1 MRILRLLPLLLLFG
15 ASEALAALD
24 ADLVLVYGS
33 RPARLLPAYAAAAK
47 APRKGSDATAWMPPV
62 IAWGEGEEAWTQA
75 LIEKIAPK
83 KTVWIAPPEV
93 PADALE
99 IPGKVQRIVT
109 HDAAIGAAIAEAAFS
124 PSDKPRAVWVSE
136 ADAAAAI
143 VASALAAAE
152 RSPLLVATGKLEPAV
167 HEAATLAER
176 LGAKEVV
183 VVGMADQ
190 GRLASQL
197 GTKVRVLTP
206 ADALRAQRSAVR
218 GTDHLVLVAP
228 ADAKGPFSPP
238 KLSLASVPY
247 LLAKGA
253 ALAYVGE
260 GAGGGRGP
268 EEATAAL
275 EAEGI
280 GRFDYVSLVG
290 DWLAIPL
297 REMRDIDQV
306 ARGVEK
312 PRVHK
317 VPPFVDLE
325 GAPSDRAVG
334 RLAALDVYDL
344 SRWVARI
351 VHGIG
356 DDADGVLV
364 FANAHDKFILGE
376 TISRTTSAELANA
389 GVEVHSFYREEISKE
404 RIETEIPKH
413 ALILWEGHPTDLTL
427 GDDALPA
434 PQRPLPPATV
444 FLQGCY
450 TMDRSD
456 PFVLI
461 ERGANAVLG
470 TYMAVYSSSGSAFA
484 RAYVNA
490 QIHAGATAGEA
501 MTSARNYLLAVVEL
515 KKRRGFTD
523 WRKTLRAALS
533 FDLWGDPEA
542 LAPVSIRRPK
552 KSPVTARLQG
562 SRLTMRIPAGA
573 LPLSEAGPYQ
583 ASVRPGG
590 SLAGLYNFIED
601 EDGEVVGRRL
611 SELFFV
617 EVELP
622 ESFGDAPVVEAPYP
636 DETYA
641 WIFSPRTRTLS
652 LIVHEQA
659 LPAPG
664 AAATLQFT
672 VSAADPSS
680 EG

>member
-1 MRILRLLPLLLLFG
+1 MRALRLVPLLLLL
-15 ASEALAALD
+15 ASVDAFAAFD

-33 RPARLLPAYAAAAK
+33 KPARLLPAYAAAAQ
-47 APRKGSDATAWMPPV
+47 APQKGTDATAWLPPV
-62 IAWGEGEEAWTQA
+62 VAWREGEEAWTQA
-75 LIEKIAPK
+75 LVRAIAPK
-83 KTVWIAPPEV
+83 KTVWIAPPDV

-99 IPGKVQRIVT
+99 IPGRVQRIVAG
-109 HDAAIGAAIAEAAFS
+109 DADLGLAIAEAAFS

-136 ADAAAAI
+136 ADAASAIAA
-143 VASALAAAE
+143 AALAATE
-152 RSPLLVATGKLEPAV
+152 RSPLLVANGSLEATT
-167 HEAATLAER
+167 HAAATLAER

-183 VVGMADQ
+183 VVGRTDQ

-197 GTKVRVLTP
+197 GAKVRVLAP
-206 ADALRAQRSAVR
+206 EDALRAQRNAVR

-238 KLSLASVPY
+238 RLSLASVPY
-247 LLAKGA
+247 VLAKGA

-260 GAGGGRGP
+260 GAGGGRTP
-268 EEATAAL
+268 EEATVAL
-275 EAEGI
+275 EAEGV
-280 GRFDYVSLVG
+280 GRFDFVTLVG

-297 REMRDIDQV
+297 REVQDVDQV
-306 ARGVEK
+306 ARGVET

-317 VPPFVDLE
+317 IPPFVDLE
-325 GAPSDRAVG
+325 GRPSDRAVG

-351 VHGIG
+351 VHGVG

-389 GVEVHSFYREEISKE
+389 GVPVRSFYRGEITRE
-404 RIETEIPKH
+404 RIEAELPRH
-413 ALILWEGHPTDLTL
+413 ALVLWEGHPTDLTL

-434 PQRPLPPATV
+434 PQRPLPPSTV

-450 TMDRSD
+450 TMDRAD
-456 PFVLI
+456 PFVLV

-490 QIHAGATAGEA
+490 QVHGGATAGQA
-501 MTSARNYLLAVVEL
+501 LASARNYLFALVEL

-542 LAPVSIRRPK
+542 QAPVSFRRPK
-552 KSPVTARLQG
+552 QSPVTARLQG
-562 SRLTMRIPAGA
+562 NRLSVRIPAGA
-573 LPLSEAGPYQ
+573 LPLAEAGPYQ

-590 SLAGLYNFIED
+590 ALAGLYNFIED
-601 EDGEVVGRRL
+601 ENGKVVGRRL

-617 EVELP
+617 EVRLP
-622 ESFGDAPVVEAPYP
+622 ESFGDAPVLEAPYP
-636 DETYA
+636 ASTYA

-652 LIVHEQA
+652 LIVHEEA

-664 AAATLQFT
+664 TAATLQFT
-672 VSAADPSS
+672 VRPA
-680 EG
+680 G